1 MIRTRLVLLTTA
13 CGLLMWRCNT
23 NSAEHHHDNAT
34 THEVHHHH
42 EGALEIEL
50 DNGKKWK
57 VNEEMTPFILG
68 GKELV
73 DTYVANK
80 GTDYKKL
87 ANDLQAQN
95 KQLISSCT
103 MDGKSHDELHKW
115 LHPHLD
121 YVKNLSNATDS
132 DEANHIIEH
141 LQHSYEEYKLY
152 FE

>member
-1 MIRTRLVLLTTA
+1 MIRTKLIVLTTA
-13 CGLLMWRCNT
+13 CGLLMWRCNS
-23 NSAEHHHDNAT
+23 NSVEHNHDNTKTHEEHHHED
-34 THEVHHHH
+34 VDK
-42 EGALEIEL
+42 IEL
-50 DNGKKWK
+50 DNGKKWR

-73 DTYVANK
+73 DNYVANK
-80 GTDYKKL
+80 QTDYKQL
-87 ANDLQAQN
+87 AEDLQAQN

-103 MDGKSHDELHKW
+103 MNGKSHDELHKW

-121 YVKNLSNATDS
+121 YVNNLSNATDN

-141 LQHSYEEYKLY
+141 LQHSYELYNLY